1 MNYFEFFE
9 LEPSFFIDEDALK
22 SQFYANSKK
31 YHPDFYTMESA
42 EKQAEVMQ
50 LAVSNNKAYKLL
62 NNFESRLK
70 YILDLEECLGEEGSN
85 KLPQSFLME
94 MMDFNEK
101 IMELQFDFDK
111 ETYESCKNE
120 LEELKVNFLA
130 EAQLDLDNYQ
140 YKKASAESLENIK
153 LFYLKNRY
161 LLRIQESLLK
171 FADA

>member
-9 LEPSFFIDEDALK
+9 LKPAFFIDEDALK
-22 SQFYANSKK
+22 IKFYANSKK

-50 LAVSNNKAYKLL
+50 LAVSNNKAYKVL

-130 EAQLDLDNYQ
+130 EAQSDLDNYQ
-140 YKKASAESLENIK
+140 YKKASSKSLENIK

-171 FADA
+171 FATA

>member
-1 MNYFEFFE
+1 MNYFEFFD
-9 LEPSFFIDEDALK
+9 LEPAFFIDETVLK
-22 SQFYANSKK
+22 SKFYANSKK

-42 EKQAEVMQ
+42 EKQNEVMQ
-50 LAVSNNKAYKLL
+50 LAVTNNKAYKIL

-70 YILDLEECLGEEGSN
+70 YILDIEGSIGEEGSN

-101 IMELQFDFDK
+101 IMELQFDFDRS
-111 ETYESCKNE
+111 TYEECQKE
-120 LEELKVNFLA
+120 LKDLKVNFLE
-130 EAQLDLDNYQ
+130 EAQADIDAYR
-140 YKKASAESLENIK
+140 YKNTSPESLENIK

>member
-9 LEPSFFIDEDALK
+9 LEPAFFIDEDVLK
-22 SQFYANSKK
+22 NKFYANSKK

-50 LAVSNNKAYKLL
+50 LAVSNNKAYKVL

-94 MMDFNEK
+94 MMEFNEK

-130 EAQLDLDNYQ
+130 EAQSDLNNYQ
-140 YKKASAESLENIK
+140 YKKASDESLENIK

>member
-1 MNYFEFFE
+1 MNYFEFFD
-9 LEPSFFIDEDALK
+9 LEPAFFLDETALK
-22 SQFYANSKK
+22 SKFYANSKK

-42 EKQAEVMQ
+42 EKQNEVMQ
-50 LAVSNNKAYKLL
+50 LAVTNNKAYKIL

-70 YILDLEECLGEEGSN
+70 YILDIEEILGEEGSN
-85 KLPQSFLME
+85 KLPQSFLMD

-101 IMELQFDFDK
+101 IMELQFDFDRT
-111 ETYESCKNE
+111 TYEECQKE
-120 LEELKVNFLA
+120 VKDLKVIFLEE
-130 EAQLDLDNYQ
+130 AQADIDA
-140 YKKASAESLENIK
+140 YKYKNTSPESLENIK

>member
-22 SQFYANSKK
+22 NQFYANSKK

-50 LAVSNNKAYKLL
+50 LAVSNNKAYKVL

-111 ETYESCKNE
+111 ETYESCKDE
-120 LEELKVNFLA
+120 LEELKVNFLVKV
-130 EAQLDLDNYQ
+130 QSDLDNYQ

>member
-9 LEPSFFIDEDALK
+9 LNVAFFIDEEVLK
-22 SQFYANSKK
+22 NKFYANSKK

-50 LAVSNNKAYKLL
+50 LAVTNNKAYKML

-94 MMDFNEK
+94 MMEFNEK

-111 ETYESCKNE
+111 ETYESCKKE

-130 EAQLDLDNYQ
+130 EVQTDLDNYQ
-140 YKKASAESLENIK
+140 YKNTASESLENIK

-171 FADA
+171 FAIA

>member
-9 LEPSFFIDEDALK
+9 LEPAFFIDEDALK
-22 SQFYANSKK
+22 NRFYANSKK

-50 LAVSNNKAYKLL
+50 LAVSNNKAYKVL

>member
-1 MNYFEFFE
+1 MNYFEFFD
-9 LEPSFFIDEDALK
+9 LEPAFFIDETVLK
-22 SQFYANSKK
+22 SKFYANSKK

-42 EKQAEVMQ
+42 EKQNEVMQ
-50 LAVSNNKAYKLL
+50 LAVTNNKAYKIL

-70 YILDLEECLGEEGSN
+70 YILDIEESLGEEGSN

-101 IMELQFDFDK
+101 IMELQFDFDRS
-111 ETYESCKNE
+111 TYEECQKE
-120 LEELKVNFLA
+120 LKDLKVKFLEE
-130 EAQLDLDNYQ
+130 AQVDIDAYR
-140 YKKASAESLENIK
+140 YKNTSPESLENIK

>member
-9 LEPSFFIDEDALK
+9 LQPAFSIDEDALK
-22 SQFYANSKK
+22 IKFYANSKK
-31 YHPDFYTMESA
+31 YHPDFYTLESV

-50 LAVSNNKAYKLL
+50 LAVSNNKAYKILS
-62 NNFESRLK
+62 NFESRLK
-70 YILDLEECLGEEGSN
+70 YILELEEYLGEEGSN

-101 IMELQFDFDK
+101 VMELQFDFDQTTF
-111 ETYESCKNE
+111 ETCKKE

-130 EAQLDLDNYQ
+130 EVQPDLDNYQ
-140 YKKASAESLENIK
+140 FKNTSSESLENIK

-171 FADA
+171 FANA

>member
-9 LEPSFFIDEDALK
+9 LEPAFFIDEDVLK
-22 SQFYANSKK
+22 NKFYANSKK

-50 LAVSNNKAYKLL
+50 LAVSNNKAYKVL

-94 MMDFNEK
+94 MMEFNEK

-130 EAQLDLDNYQ
+130 EAQSDLNNYQ
-140 YKKASAESLENIK
+140 YKKASDESLENIK

-171 FADA
+171 FAIA